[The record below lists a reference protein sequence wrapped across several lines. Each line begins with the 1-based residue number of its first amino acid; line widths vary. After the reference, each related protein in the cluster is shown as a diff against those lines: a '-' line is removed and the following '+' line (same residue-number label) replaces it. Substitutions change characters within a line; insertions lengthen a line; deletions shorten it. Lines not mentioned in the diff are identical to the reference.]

1 MKKAI
6 SVILLIS
13 LTLLFANTLK
23 PLKNTLDPVYLV
35 NIDKNPKFEAQIELK
50 NGKIIRFA
58 SVKSMM
64 NFYYNPAKYPGFG
77 VSRDGKEIS
86 KMYVRDYLDGKKVLA
101 NRAFYVF
108 GSRLVG
114 PHGDDLIPLSSR
126 ARAELFVKRY
136 GGTRIFSYDEMM
148 KKGFGLIKY
157 LDM

>member
-77 VSRDGKEIS
+77 VSEKGREIS

-101 NRAFYVF
+101 SRAFYVF

-136 GGTRIFSYDEMM
+136 GGTKIFSYDEMI